1 MSDYFCGV
9 KAKAVIFSA
18 PSGAGKTTI
27 VKHLLSK
34 PEFRFEFS
42 ISAASRSARF
52 NEVHGKDYYFLGI
65 EEFKRRVANDEF
77 LEWEEVYEGNF
88 YGTLKSEI
96 ARIVEK
102 GNHPIFDVDVTG
114 GLNIKKYF
122 GDDALGIFVMPP
134 TVAAL
139 ERRLR
144 ERSTESE
151 ESLQKRINKAEHEL
165 AYFKK
170 FDKVIL
176 NDQLELALEQAE
188 SLVKDFLKLN

>member
-42 ISAASRSARF
+42 ISAASRAARF
-52 NEVHGKDYYFLGI
+52 NEVDGKDYYFLGI
-65 EEFKRRVANDEF
+65 DEFKKRVANNEF

-96 ARIVEK
+96 ERIVK
-102 GNHPIFDVDVTG
+102 RGNHPIFDVDVTG

-122 GDDALGIFVMPP
+122 GEDALGIFVMPP
-134 TVAAL
+134 TVDAL
-139 ERRLR
+139 EKRLR

-151 ESLQKRINKAEHEL
+151 ESLQKRINKAEHEM
-165 AYFKK
+165 AYFNK

-176 NDQLELALEQAE
+176 NDQLEHALEQAE
-188 SLVKDFLKLN
+188 TLVKDFLKLG